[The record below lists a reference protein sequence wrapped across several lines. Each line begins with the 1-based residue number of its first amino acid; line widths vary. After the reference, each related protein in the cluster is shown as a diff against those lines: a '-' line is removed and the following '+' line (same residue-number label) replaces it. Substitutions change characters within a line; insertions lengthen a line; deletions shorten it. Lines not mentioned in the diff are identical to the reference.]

1 MNVIRLPEVQKRVS
15 LSRSS
20 IYAAVANCSFPAP
33 IKLGST
39 EKARA
44 VGWIAEEI
52 DQYIADR
59 IKARSAGCRGA
70 A

>member
-1 MNVIRLPEVQKRVS
+1 MNVIRLREVQTRVG

-20 IYAAVANCSFPAP
+20 IYAAVANRSFPAP

-39 EKARA
+39 DKSRA

-52 DQYIADR
+52 DEYLADR
-59 IKARSAGCRGA
+59 VRARSESARGRA
-70 A
+70 